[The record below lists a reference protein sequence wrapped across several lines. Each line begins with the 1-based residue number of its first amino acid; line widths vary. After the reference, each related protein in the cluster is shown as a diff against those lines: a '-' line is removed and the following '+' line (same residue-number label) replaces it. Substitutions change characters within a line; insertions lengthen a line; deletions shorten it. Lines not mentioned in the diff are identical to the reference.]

1 MKSKNVLTK
10 RIIRKYLLTMLVSL
24 AVLILIPLF
33 FKMIFSTKVW
43 HGDELFY
50 PILYALNRTLVLWLI
65 AIPFITWFMVT
76 YFFFK
81 ANVSYLDE
89 VLSATKNMIE
99 NPNEAIILSDALSEV
114 EEEINQL
121 RTDNLR
127 NKQVAKEAEKRK
139 NDLVV
144 YLAHDLRTPLTS
156 IIGYLSLLQRGKDEH
171 LDQDTKYEYIDVSR
185 EKAYRLEELINEF
198 FEITKINL
206 GEEKLNQEKVDLSL
220 MTDQIAHEFL
230 PSLSE
235 KELAWELNI
244 SEGIQANV
252 DIKKFQRVIDN
263 LIKNALSYAPPRT
276 TLYLALV
283 ETDQNIVL
291 SIKNKSE
298 EMSTEVLEKLFDP
311 FYRVDHSRR
320 TETGNSGLGLSIT
333 KGIVESHGGTIKA
346 TYQEDFFEIL
356 IHLPLL
362 AK

>member
-1 MKSKNVLTK
+1 
-10 RIIRKYLLTMLVSL
+10 
-24 AVLILIPLF
+24 
-33 FKMIFSTKVW
+33 
-43 HGDELFY
+43 
-50 PILYALNRTLVLWLI
+50 
-65 AIPFITWFMVT
+65 
-76 YFFFK
+76 
-81 ANVSYLDE
+81 
-89 VLSATKNMIE
+89 
-99 NPNEAIILSDALSEV
+99 
-114 EEEINQL
+114 
-121 RTDNLR
+121 
-127 NKQVAKEAEKRK
+127 
-139 NDLVV
+139 
-144 YLAHDLRTPLTS
+144 
-156 IIGYLSLLQRGKDEH
+156 
-171 LDQDTKYEYIDVSR
+171 
-185 EKAYRLEELINEF
+185 
-198 FEITKINL
+198 
-206 GEEKLNQEKVDLSL
+206 

-244 SEGIQANV
+244 NEGLQANV